1 MILEMYLKM
10 IIGEIM
16 SELNNNI
23 KEMELEKLELINENR
38 ELKTKLEKALF
49 NLTNELELE
58 YNEFKSANKHLSNAE
73 KRRMEADTQ
82 LRTDKDWISVY
93 RTIDFI
99 RNKVDLLKIEID
111 YSIREHI
118 EIYPRG

>member
-1 MILEMYLKM
+1 
-10 IIGEIM
+10 M

-23 KEMELEKLELINENR
+23 RLMELEKLELIDENR

-49 NLTNELELE
+49 NLTNELEVE
-58 YNEFKSANKHLSNAE
+58 YKDNKTYNQHLSNAE

-93 RTIDFI
+93 KRIDII
-99 RNKVDLLKIEID
+99 RYKVDLLKIEID
-111 YSIREHI
+111 YFIREHI
-118 EIYPRG
+118 EKYPRG